1 MSAPSSDQIV
11 VFAGPSLPASARPG
25 NVAFRWLGPAAAG
38 DALRL
43 LAQGAPRV
51 VVLIDGLF
59 DEAPAIR
66 HKELLL
72 LMAAGVHLVGGASM
86 GALRACE
93 LAPFGMIG
101 CGRIFEAYARGQ
113 LVADDEVALTHGPAY
128 LDWAPLSEPLV
139 NVRATLMAAVRA
151 RTLEA
156 TTARAL
162 RTHARSIHFTRRTW
176 DGLLADWPGAR
187 SAIRR
192 FETWLPEGKVDVK
205 RVDALVC
212 LRTALTLEAV
222 SEPRAPP
229 PPTAFTASLQRWVE
243 ADVDVHEP
251 TTDRAVAVDG
261 DVKA

>member
-1 MSAPSSDQIV
+1 MRAPPSDQIV
-11 VFAGPSLPASARPG
+11 VFAGPSAPASARPS
-25 NVAFRWLGPAAAG
+25 NAALRWRGPAVAG

-43 LAQGAPRV
+43 LAHGAPRV

-101 CGRIFEAYARGQ
+101 CGRIFKAYARGR
-113 LVADDEVALTHGPAY
+113 LVGDDEVALTHGPAY

-139 NVRATLMAAVRA
+139 NVRATLTAAVRA
-151 RTLEA
+151 RALDA

-162 RTHARSIHFTRRTW
+162 LSHARSIHFARRTW
-176 DGLLADWPGAR
+176 EGLLADWPGACSVVR
-187 SAIRR
+187 W
-192 FETWLPEGKVDVK
+192 FETWLPEGKVDIK
-205 RVDALVC
+205 RVDALAC
-212 LRTALTLEAV
+212 LHAALTLVGAP
-222 SEPRAPP
+222 EPRDPP
-229 PPTAFTASLQRWVE
+229 PPTAFTAALQRWVE
-243 ADVDVHEP
+243 ASGDVDEP
-251 TTDRAVAVDG
+251 KTDRAVAVDG
-261 DVKA
+261 DVQA